1 MGKIDVKQGELKKKK
16 KTSRFKF
23 SILAS
28 LSAAMSADEGLESDC
43 IWEVKGRGER
53 RGSDSL

>member
-1 MGKIDVKQGELKKKK
+1 MLSRVSKKKKK

-23 SILAS
+23 SFLAS